1 MILSLSV
8 ISWRL
13 RNAST
18 TASMMSTWWLVR
30 FGWVRRWRSWIATFF
45 TSVSCL
51 ATSAFAISVS
61 GISSVLS
68 ISWWRSRFSFTRFFN
83 WWWGARMTSVA
94 QTFCWKTKLNNEFK
108 IEICKDIWVLNL
120 NFMHQKSK
128 QIFRIFS
135 VSFFYYQTVLIAW
148 KLFITCIFFDILFQL
163 FVFKTPSKINFYTKI

>member
-1 MILSLSV
+1 MQRVHWICISFGIKSKLIRQKFCIMIWNLIMILSLSV

-83 WWWGARMTSVA
+83 WWWGAWMTSVA
-94 QTFCWKTKLNNEFK
+94 QTFCWKTKLSNEFK
-108 IEICKDIWVLNL
+108 IEICKDICVLNL

-128 QIFRIFS
+128 HIFRIFL
-135 VSFFYYQTVLIAW
+135 VSFYIYIKQ
-148 KLFITCIFFDILFQL
+148 
-163 FVFKTPSKINFYTKI
+163 P